1 MNLHSAQLLDQ
12 LAFWATLIIGGSGLV
27 LILLYEFHSR
37 QKKS

>member
-1 MNLHSAQLLDQ
+1 MNPSTAQLIDQ
-12 LAFWATLIIGGSGLV
+12 VAFWATLIIGGSGLV